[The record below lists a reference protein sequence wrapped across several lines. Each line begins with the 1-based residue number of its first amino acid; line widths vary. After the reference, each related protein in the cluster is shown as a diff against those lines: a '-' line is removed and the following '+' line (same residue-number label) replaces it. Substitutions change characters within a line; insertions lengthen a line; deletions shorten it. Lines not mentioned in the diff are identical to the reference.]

1 MKSRR
6 YVPRETQIQGAIL
19 EALYLDRRV
28 VWVARMN
35 TGAARYVDE
44 RGKKRIVKFGFPGCP
59 DILGQLQ
66 GGKLLALEVKTSSGK
81 VTAYQQQFIDK
92 ALASGACAGIV
103 RNIDQ
108 ALELV
113 RLWTME

>member
-44 RGKKRIVKFGFPGCP
+44 RGKKRIVKFGFL
-59 DILGQLQ
+59 DARIFWVNFR
-66 GGKLLALEVKTSSGK
+66 A
-81 VTAYQQQFIDK
+81 
-92 ALASGACAGIV
+92 ASCL
-103 RNIDQ
+103 R
-108 ALELV
+108 
-113 RLWTME
+113 